1 MGQRITAK
9 STVDVSYEK
18 MTSIPPNNIPSS
30 GPASLDSVSLLS
42 HKILTGTGSPATP
55 SRIPMRRGSMTVRKT
70 NSISSSTVSRNS
82 SDRSLTASPIK
93 SSQSVMSVNNNIGSS
108 NSSSGTNSNSDLVN
122 GNGNGGNNWREIQM
136 TNTTHGSPN
145 KSRIPVLRSVSCKI
159 PKNICFGHKSNQK
172 AFTMKHWYQN
182 HHDSITN
189 NERKDSLRD
198 PNFAEDMK
206 MALDN

>member
-9 STVDVSYEK
+9 STVDISYEK
-18 MTSIPPNNIPSS
+18 MTPVLPIPSS
-30 GPASLDSVSLLS
+30 GPASFDSVSLLS
-42 HKILTGTGSPATP
+42 SKLLTSPATP
-55 SRIPMRRGSMTVRKT
+55 SRIPMRRASMTVRKT
-70 NSISSSTVSRNS
+70 NSISSTATSN

-93 SSQSVMSVNNNIGSS
+93 SSQSVMSVNNNNNGS

-122 GNGNGGNNWREIQM
+122 GNGNWREI
-136 TNTTHGSPN
+136 HSSPN

-182 HHDSITN
+182 HDSITN

>member
-1 MGQRITAK
+1 
-9 STVDVSYEK
+9 

-42 HKILTGTGSPATP
+42 HEILTGTGSPATP

-70 NSISSSTVSRNS
+70 NSIS
-82 SDRSLTASPIK
+82 
-93 SSQSVMSVNNNIGSS
+93 
-108 NSSSGTNSNSDLVN
+108 DLVN

-136 TNTTHGSPN
+136 TNNAHGSPN

-182 HHDSITN
+182 HDSITN

-206 MALDN
+206 W

>member
-122 GNGNGGNNWREIQM
+122 GNGHWREIQS
-136 TNTTHGSPN
+136 SPN

-198 PNFAEDMK
+198 PNFTEDMK
-206 MALDN
+206 MALD

>member
-42 HKILTGTGSPATP
+42 HKLLTGTGSPATP

-136 TNTTHGSPN
+136 TNNAHGSPN

-182 HHDSITN
+182 HDSITN